1 MLAYILAV
9 LVGAGSVGLYIAA
22 FFFPEIHRKQ
32 DFIWSGVGC
41 FYALTLWIYAR
52 EVSGGILVG
61 QTASVTLIGWFAWQI
76 IKLRRQLV
84 PVVGAASQPEPR
96 QPATATTTQLQSQP
110 GSKRSSRTSTSIGT
124 NNVAPHES
132 NPARVASTIKAAPK
146 ANPTTPAP
154 TAVHTSQIPTAID
167 GESSRKNR
175 ARSIEVNS
183 PVAPPD
189 RSKLDPNSSIEDER
203 AWIKLETK
211 PSSATTSKTSSS
223 SAKPPP
229 PPPPPAISK
238 PAEEKAKLPSSTQP
252 PVTPPAPPIE
262 KPQPLLERKAE
273 TTHQHNSIDIIPIES
288 RLDNEQNWDS

>member
-9 LVGAGSVGLYIAA
+9 LVGVGSVGLYIAA

-52 EVSGGILVG
+52 EVTGGILVG
-61 QTASVTLIGWFAWQI
+61 QTASVALIGWFAWQI

-84 PVVGAASQPEPR
+84 PIVGTAAQSEPR
-96 QPATATTTQLQSQP
+96 QPSTTTQLQSQS

-124 NNVAPHES
+124 NNVASRES
-132 NPARVASTIKAAPK
+132 NPPKVTSTTKTAPK
-146 ANPTTPAP
+146 ANSATPAP

-167 GESSRKNR
+167 GESPRKNR
-175 ARSIEVNS
+175 ARSIDVDL

-189 RSKLDPNSSIEDER
+189 RSTLDANPSIEDDE

-211 PSSATTSKTSSS
+211 PSSATTSNTSSS
-223 SAKPPP
+223 SAKPS
-229 PPPPPAISK
+229 PPPPAISK
-238 PAEEKAKLPSSTQP
+238 PTEEKTTPPSSTQP
-252 PVTPPAPPIE
+252 AFAPPAPPIE
-262 KPQPLLERKAE
+262 KPQALLEGKAE
-273 TTHQHNSIDIIPIES
+273 TTHQNNSIDIIPIES
-288 RLDNEQNWDS
+288 QSDNEQNWDS